1 MDDIAKLKQL
11 IEEEISKED
20 TNYQET
26 AREINSLSLRNFYD
40 GIDKDIFLLYL
51 CELGYLKLNINGN
64 KKVDIGEKS
73 ISLDLGLYFKDTLF
87 NGKENKILMFPL
99 KAKLEFI
106 GLLKDFDFFKE
117 KYEFS
122 NKKLDPNEEIT
133 LKECLNSDMNFLDI
147 LKLLKRKPFVVYA
160 SIRRM
165 NVSKRL

>member
-1 MDDIAKLKQL
+1 MDTPLPIPNREVKHCSGEGSRKARIASRWALFCAIMDAVTKLKQL

-40 GIDKDIFLLYL
+40 GIDKDVFLLYL

-87 NGKENKILMFPL
+87 NGKENKVLMFPL

-106 GLLKDFDFFKE
+106 SQLKDFDDFKE
-117 KYEFS
+117 K
-122 NKKLDPNEEIT
+122 
-133 LKECLNSDMNFLDI
+133 I
-147 LKLLKRKPFVVYA
+147 L
-160 SIRRM
+160 ICT
-165 NVSKRL
+165 